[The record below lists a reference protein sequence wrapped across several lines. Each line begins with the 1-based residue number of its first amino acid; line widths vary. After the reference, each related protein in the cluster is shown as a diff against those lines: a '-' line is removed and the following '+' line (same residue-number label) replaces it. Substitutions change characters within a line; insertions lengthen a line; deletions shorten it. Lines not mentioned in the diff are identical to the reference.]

1 MPLRL
6 TLTEGVLPVGTE
18 AQAVQELTDA
28 MLKAHGLLGN
38 EVMTPNIT
46 ATVQVLPPS
55 QTFFGGKPAKGI
67 WAEWRTPSFA
77 FSDHGVRQTYF
88 KEATDILE
96 RLSNHSQPREHIH
109 INVVH
114 AVDGAWNFNGA
125 AATNEEI
132 IAAFS

>member
-6 TLTEGVLPVGTE
+6 TLSEGVIPTGQE
-18 AQAVQELTDA
+18 AQAVKELTDA
-28 MLKAHGLLGN
+28 MLNAHGLLGN
-38 EVMTPNIT
+38 DVMTPNFT
-46 ATVQVLPPS
+46 ATVQVLPQS
-55 QTFFGGKPAKGI
+55 QTFFGGKSAKGI

-77 FSDHGVRQTYF
+77 FSDHAVRQAYF

-96 RLSNHSQPREHIH
+96 RLSGHTQPREHIH

-114 AVDGAWNFNGA
+114 AVDGAWNFNGM

>member
-6 TLTEGVLPVGTE
+6 TLSAGVLPVGTE
-18 AQAVQELTDA
+18 AQAVEELTNA

-46 ATVQVLPPS
+46 ATVQVLPQS
-55 QTFFGGKPAKGI
+55 QTFFGGKPAKGA
-67 WAEWRTPSFA
+67 WVEWRTPSFA
-77 FSDHGVRQTYF
+77 FSDHSVRQAYF
-88 KEATDILE
+88 KEATDIIV
-96 RLSNHSQPREHIH
+96 RLSGNTQPREDIH

-114 AVDGAWNFNGA
+114 AVDGAWNFNGE
-125 AATNEEI
+125 AATNDEI